1 MVIGHTNCGMKNANV
16 DKIKSSMIEK
26 GVPEE
31 EINKVDLSKWI
42 GSIEDEEI
50 NVIETVKKI
59 KEHPLIADGIIV
71 HGLIVDIVTGELKV
85 LVKG

>member
-1 MVIGHTNCGMKNANV
+1 MKNANV

-42 GSIEDEEI
+42 GSIEDEET

-59 KEHPLIADGIIV
+59 KEHPLIADEIIV

-85 LVKG
+85 LVRG